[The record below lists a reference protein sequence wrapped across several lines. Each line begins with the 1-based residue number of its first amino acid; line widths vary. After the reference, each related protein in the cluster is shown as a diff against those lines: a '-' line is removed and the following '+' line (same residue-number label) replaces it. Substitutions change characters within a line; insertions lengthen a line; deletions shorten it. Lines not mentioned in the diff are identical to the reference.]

1 MKRLFALLTAL
12 LLLTGCS
19 QLETPPE
26 DEDILFPLEEQADTT
41 EATALPEVFSLPYLS
56 TQPLNPL
63 ACPDGMQQTVASLL
77 YEGLF
82 HLDTALAP
90 QPVLCASYTY
100 DAEAL
105 TYTLT
110 LRPNAVFSDG
120 SPLTAAD
127 VKTTLTAAKASPRYS
142 ERLTDLKSVSGSG
155 STVTLTLNRA
165 NSALPA
171 LLDIPILKSGT
182 EKQDIPIGTG
192 PYLYDGSSGACL
204 LASQNWWQHT
214 GPARRAHHADGNGG
228 SGGFCLP
235 FFLP

>member
-41 EATALPEVFSLPYLS
+41 EAAALPEVFSLPYLS

-127 VKTTLTAAKASPRYS
+127 VKKVVIQSDGGRSMGCYELDCTTPDGGEVKIFVDAVTGRQA
-142 ERLTDLKSVSGSG
+142 EISV
-155 STVTLTLNRA
+155 
-165 NSALPA
+165 
-171 LLDIPILKSGT
+171 
-182 EKQDIPIGTG
+182 
-192 PYLYDGSSGACL
+192 
-204 LASQNWWQHT
+204 
-214 GPARRAHHADGNGG
+214 
-228 SGGFCLP
+228 
-235 FFLP
+235 

>member
-90 QPVLCASYTY
+90 QPVLCAS
-100 DAEAL
+100 
-105 TYTLT
+105 
-110 LRPNAVFSDG
+110 
-120 SPLTAAD
+120 
-127 VKTTLTAAKASPRYS
+127 
-142 ERLTDLKSVSGSG
+142 
-155 STVTLTLNRA
+155 
-165 NSALPA
+165 
-171 LLDIPILKSGT
+171 
-182 EKQDIPIGTG
+182 
-192 PYLYDGSSGACL
+192 
-204 LASQNWWQHT
+204 
-214 GPARRAHHADGNGG
+214 
-228 SGGFCLP
+228 
-235 FFLP
+235 